1 MTSRRDPLKVLVIIP
16 ALSPVYGGPS
26 FSSIGLAEAL
36 GRRGLQV
43 DVVTTNA
50 AGPRNFP
57 VKLHQWI
64 AESTYRLRYFRRWG
78 RFEVKFS
85 PTLMTWLFQHVTDY
99 DVVHGM
105 SVFNF
110 PTYIYCEACRWRDVP
125 HIIHPQGMFE
135 PWAMSNKG
143 WKKKVYFRWLKKPQL
158 ERANVIHCLTKHE
171 AESIAA
177 LGVTTPKVI
186 VPNGINFESMING
199 DANAFFLRYPELANK
214 TRLLF
219 LHRVDPKKGLDILAK
234 SFARL
239 RNRFPNTHLII
250 TGPDPTGYWS
260 TASRFFE
267 SAGCAAA
274 VTYTGI
280 VTGQNKADVLAAADV
295 FVAPSYSEGFS
306 MSVLEAMAAGLPSVI
321 TTGCNFPEA
330 AEAKVALEVPID
342 ATAFA
347 EALGRLIENL
357 PAAREMGQRAREF
370 IFQNYTWDQ
379 AARKTHEVYTAIL
392 DHEPI
397 PYQFG
402 VSVTKTAEL
411 EQRAVRSMSLH

>member
-1 MTSRRDPLKVLVIIP
+1 MTARDQLRVLVVVP
-16 ALSPVYGGPS
+16 AISPVYGGPS
-26 FSSIGLAEAL
+26 TCSIGLAEAL

-43 DVVTTNA
+43 DIVTTNA
-50 AGPRNFP
+50 AGPRNLP

-64 AESTYRLRYFRRWG
+64 AESTYRLQYFRRWA
-78 RFEVKFS
+78 RFEAKLS
-85 PTLMTWLFQHVTDY
+85 PALMTWLFQHVPDY

-110 PTYIYCEACRWRDVP
+110 PAYIYCEACRWHDVP

-158 ERANVIHCLTKHE
+158 ERANVIHCLTQHE

-199 DANAFFLRYPELANK
+199 DANAFLLRYPELANK

-219 LHRVDPKKGLDILAK
+219 LHRVDPKKGLDMLAA
-234 SFARL
+234 SFAWL
-239 RNRFPNTHLII
+239 RNRFANTHLII
-250 TGPDPTGYWS
+250 AGPDPIGYWS
-260 TASRFFE
+260 TASFFFE

-280 VTGQNKADVLAAADV
+280 VTGQDKADVLAAADV

-321 TTGCNFPEA
+321 TIGCNFPEA
-330 AEAKVALEVPID
+330 AEAKVALEGPID
-342 ATAFA
+342 ANAFA
-347 EALGRLIENL
+347 EALASLIGDL
-357 PAAREMGQRAREF
+357 PAACAMGQRAREF

-392 DHEPI
+392 NQQPM
-397 PYQFG
+397 PYQFDMPM
-402 VSVTKTAEL
+402 TETQEL
-411 EQRAVRSMSLH
+411 ERRAV